1 MEKSKKIITTAS
13 ILRNILTLR
22 YEPSII
28 SDLPLLTWKDF
39 QNKEKPSI
47 TFIENEIKKSLEK
60 NISKSTKKIS
70 IALSSGL
77 DSNIILAIMKK
88 TFPEIKINA
97 ITVKFSDSI
106 DESAKVSKIAEH
118 FEIDHH
124 IVNVENMLESL
135 PETISYTKLPFWD
148 THWFYVSKKAQTI
161 SKKIVSGNGGD
172 ELFGGY
178 DFRYSKFL
186 SLINEKSTP
195 LERIRAYLEC
205 HNRDF
210 IPKQDQ
216 VFGEKSNFSWDSIYK
231 VLYPYFDNSLSPLN
245 QVFLADFN
253 GKLSHN
259 FTYVNK
265 KINEKFN
272 IKEIMPILSQNLI
285 RYSLNLDTN
294 FKYNYENNLDKILLK
309 KLSKKLGLGLL
320 LKKEKQGFSV
330 NTKNLWKNY
339 GKDICS
345 YFLLDSRASKDKWI
359 SQEWIKKNIQRKDLD
374 VRHINKFLGLLA
386 VEIWYR
392 LFVTNEISS
401 REKINSF

>member
-1 MEKSKKIITTAS
+1 MERSRKIVTSAS
-13 ILRNILTLR
+13 VLRNILTLR
-22 YEPSII
+22 YEPSTP
-28 SDLPLLTWKDF
+28 SDLPLLTWKNF

-47 TFIENEIKKSLEK
+47 EFIENEIKKSLEA

-97 ITVKFSDSI
+97 ITVKFSNSI
-106 DESAKVSKIAEH
+106 DESTKVSKIAEH

-124 IVNVENMLESL
+124 IVNVENFLESL

-178 DFRYSKFL
+178 VFRYSKFL
-186 SLINEKSTP
+186 SLINQKSSP
-195 LERIRAYLEC
+195 LQKIKAYLEC
-205 HNRDF
+205 HERDF
-210 IPKQDQ
+210 IPEQNQ
-216 VFGEKSNFSWDSIYK
+216 VFGKKSNFSWNSIYK
-231 VLYPYFDNSLSPLN
+231 ILYPYFDNSLSPLN
-245 QVFLADFN
+245 QVFLADYN
-253 GKLSHN
+253 GKLRHN

-272 IKEIMPILSQNLI
+272 IKEIMPILSPNLI
-285 RYSLNLDTN
+285 KYSSQLDSN
-294 FKYNYENNLDKILLK
+294 FKYDYKNNSEKILLK
-309 KLSKKLGLGLL
+309 KLSKKLELTPL

-330 NTKNLWKNY
+330 NTEKMWKNY
-339 GKDICS
+339 GKNIAS
-345 YFLLDSRASKDKWI
+345 YFLLDSRAAKNKWI

-374 VRHINKFLGLLA
+374 VRHVNKFLGLLA

-392 LFVTNEISS
+392 LFVTYEMSP
-401 REKINSF
+401 RDKIN